1 MLNKRGYKFAYRLP
15 HSAATTQGG
24 LKRFSGMNT
33 LAALRRLRNPPLT
46 TPTSWQASRTVG
58 SIRQQVTAL
67 VLALFAAACGLPE
80 PAVAQPRPLLAKCVP
95 GQARAVDEYCLVDG
109 DTIWIDGEKLR
120 MEGYDTPEP
129 QTQIC
134 GGDAEVG
141 LAHRA
146 SDRVIELLTTND
158 WTLEYREPDNT
169 GTRTLVTIRIGG
181 RDIGDI
187 LIAERLAR
195 SWPDGEEW
203 WCRR

>member
-1 MLNKRGYKFAYRLP
+1 MGRRP
-15 HSAATTQGG
+15 SA
-24 LKRFSGMNT
+24 
-33 LAALRRLRNPPLT
+33 
-46 TPTSWQASRTVG
+46 
-58 SIRQQVTAL
+58 
-67 VLALFAAACGLPE
+67 E
-80 PAVAQPRPLLAKCVP
+80 P
-95 GQARAVDEYCLVDG
+95 Y

-129 QTQIC
+129 QTHIC
-134 GGDAEVG
+134 GGEAEIA

-146 SDRVIELLTTND
+146 SDRVIELLNSHV
-158 WTLEYREPDNT
+158 WTVEYGEPDNT

-187 LIAERLAR
+187 LIEERLAR

>member
-1 MLNKRGYKFAYRLP
+1 MLTKLGYIIAYRLP
-15 HSAATTQGG
+15 RSAATTQGG
-24 LKRFSGMNT
+24 LKRFSGLNT

-46 TPTSWQASRTVG
+46 TPAPRRATRTVG

-67 VLALFAAACGLPE
+67 LLVLFAAACGLPE

-95 GQARAVDEYCLVDG
+95 GQARAADEYCLVDG
-109 DTIWIDGEKLR
+109 DTIWIAGEKLR

-129 QTQIC
+129 QTHIC
-134 GGDAEVG
+134 GGEAEIA

-146 SDRVIELLTTND
+146 SDRVIELLNSSD
-158 WTLEYREPDNT
+158 WTVEYGEPDNT
-169 GTRTLVTIRIGG
+169 GTRMLVTIRIGG

-187 LIAERLAR
+187 LIAEMLAR

-203 WCRR
+203 WCSR